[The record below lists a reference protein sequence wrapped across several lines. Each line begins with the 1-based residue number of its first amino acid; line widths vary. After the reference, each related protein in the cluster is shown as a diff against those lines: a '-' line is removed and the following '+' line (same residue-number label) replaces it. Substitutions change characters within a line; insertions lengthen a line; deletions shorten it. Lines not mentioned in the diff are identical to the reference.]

1 MATDESGRGMTTVER
16 DGSGLRITVFATLE
30 MGSILLLSVWLAFWV
45 VGEVAGFRH
54 LLGDGENKLGLILWL
69 ALWTLGGLV
78 AACVLLW
85 QLTGKEIIEL
95 NATRLRRRK
104 QILLFGTE
112 KEFAVAAIS
121 NMRLA
126 PPQPKR
132 IRGKYVVSSPLT
144 RTGAIAFDVGRDT
157 HHVGQGLDETEARFV
172 LEELCKQVKS
182 LRAQDNEAPSQGPGS
197 S

>member
-1 MATDESGRGMTTVER
+1 MA
-16 DGSGLRITVFATLE
+16 
-30 MGSILLLSVWLAFWV
+30 AFWA

-54 LLGDGENKLGLILWL
+54 LLGDSENKLGLILWL
-69 ALWTLGGLV
+69 ALWTLGGVV
-78 AACVLLW
+78 AVYALLW

-95 NATRLRRRK
+95 NSTRLRQRK
-104 QILLFGTE
+104 QILLFSTD

-126 PPQPKR
+126 PPQPKYS
-132 IRGKYVVSSPLT
+132 RGKYVVSSPLT

-157 HHVGQGLDETEARFV
+157 HHLGQGLDETEARFV

-182 LRAQDNEAPSQGPGS
+182 LRAQDYEAPTKGRES